1 LDCVPT
7 IGRPHA
13 IQVMKF
19 LIEQETLIQQEAA
32 TMMNYIALTI
42 KPTAYVVQQLLV
54 RLRLST

>member
-1 LDCVPT
+1 
-7 IGRPHA
+7 
-13 IQVMKF
+13 MKF

-54 RLRLST
+54 RLR